1 LKTRRVSN
9 ALFAIVLI
17 TTSSLIVGA
26 SFTLARGQLGLV
38 KAYGP
43 GAGNGQP
50 YEPIGPWIDGIQI
63 PQFLFNQ
70 NNEWFALK
78 SGTIDLYD
86 WPLTPGQISEYNS
99 NPCIAAPDAPLGIAP
114 CGAGQAPIQHEI
126 ALLPVQAFNKYQID
140 MQNAA
145 FPTNLLAF
153 RQAVAYATDK
163 ESFIRNTL
171 AMSGSPNY
179 AIVGCP
185 ALCSL
190 TSGLWAEPHLNEV
203 GLSCTS
209 VAGTPMPY
217 GCGNPNRFVIA
228 NAILDAA
235 GLVRA
240 TTANC
245 GTNTLC
251 QSIASSTAT
260 LPGGPFRVD
269 LAPGCASRVVPN
281 GAGSLI
287 TVNDCG
293 AALQPV
299 FYVRRDLPNREALG
313 LQLRD
318 ALQFQLGI
326 DMDAANCGASCFT
339 GDFQNFF
346 DGCTRLVCFF
356 TEVFGN
362 FAYNLFTGSWSLGR
376 DPTYIDDLYD
386 SRFIGPFQTN
396 YPNYNDPVFDTD
408 ALGLRTAQAGP
419 PSDPF
424 ANARSFAYAA
434 ELEFNATLPVVD
446 VWTDTAPHAIRIV
459 HGDPDPVLNG
469 LSWEGF
475 QNQVGVGPHNGFS
488 WLNVHLVGAP
498 LHDPNH
504 PVFMK
509 WGWKTDLLASPNPV
523 DSSFPWDSF
532 ADGLTYDKLNNLAT
546 DDASFAGDLPWAAS
560 LPAVTVVAAG
570 ALFPNGEVCMPDAPA
585 NVCSVLSYRLRPD
598 LTFAASLDGSTA
610 AIPVTANDIRFSIL
624 DSRSSPT
631 SFLGP
636 RYLHVQDVVVQSLA
650 SFDVYERTGAVWD
663 RHDLGDTPILSVQHW
678 CLEAHDS
685 WPGTTL
691 ANCLA
696 APTGSG
702 FGGLGWPDAGVNVLS
717 STSGHQI
724 PGPAVGVDLG
734 SNVFAYDSEV
744 SFSGNMPNG
753 PILYRLRQ
761 TPGLSLPAGSATCQ
775 PTGIGCGY
783 SNPTAPS
790 DAYFTNVLGATS
802 AGLRIGGWHKF
813 HLAGNINW
821 YCTATTPMPCSAGI
835 TSETGP
841 LAAPDMVINVIDL
854 AIVAVH
860 FGETPGTATNPC
872 LNVIGGCPYG
882 AQPWDLSGPG
892 GTPDGTVNI
901 FDLTRVA
908 QHFAQSYLGGTDL
921 GGGAVG
927 TLPGWIYESIP
938 GT

>member
-1 LKTRRVSN
+1 MKTRQVSN
-9 ALFAIVLI
+9 ALIAIVLI
-17 TTSSLIVGA
+17 TTSALLVGA
-26 SFTLARGQLGLV
+26 PLPLARGHLGLV

-43 GAGNGQP
+43 GAGTAQP
-50 YEPIGPWIDGIQI
+50 YEPVGPWIDGIQI

-70 NNEWFALK
+70 NNEWSALK
-78 SGTIDLYD
+78 AGTIDLYD
-86 WPLTPGQISEYNS
+86 WPLSPSQISEYNL
-99 NPCIAAPDAPLGIAP
+99 NPCIAAPDSPLGIAP

-126 ALLPVQAFNKYQID
+126 ALLPVQALNKYQID

-171 AMSGSPNY
+171 AIRGAPNY
-179 AIVGCP
+179 GIVGCP
-185 ALCSL
+185 ALCSPD
-190 TSGLWAEPHLNEV
+190 SGLWAEPHLNEL

-217 GCGNPNRFVIA
+217 GCGSPNRFAIA
-228 NAILDAA
+228 NVILDAA

-269 LAPGCASRVVPN
+269 LALGCASRVVPT
-281 GAGSLI
+281 GGGSLI

-299 FYVRRDLPNREALG
+299 FYVRIDDTNRESLG
-313 LQLRD
+313 LHVRD
-318 ALQFQLGI
+318 ALQLQLGI
-326 DMDAANCGASCFT
+326 DMDAASCFTSCYT

-346 DGCTRLVCFF
+346 NGCGGRRLCF
-356 TEVFGN
+356 TQVFGN
-362 FAYNLFTGSWSLGR
+362 SAYNLFTGSWFLGR

-386 SRFIGPFQTN
+386 SRFIGPFLTN
-396 YPNYNDPVFDTD
+396 YPNYNDPTFDTY
-408 ALGLRTAQAGP
+408 ARGLRTAQAGP
-419 PSDPF
+419 SSDPF
-424 ANARSFAYAA
+424 ANARAFAYAA
-434 ELEFNATLPVVD
+434 ELEFNATIPVVD

-459 HGDPDPVLNG
+459 HKDLDPVLNG

-475 QNQVGVGPHNGFS
+475 QNQVGVGPHSGFS

-504 PVFMK
+504 PVFLK
-509 WGWKTDLLASPNPV
+509 WGWKTDLLDSPNPV

-546 DDASFAGDLPWAAS
+546 DDVAFTGDLPWTAS
-560 LPAVTVVAAG
+560 LPALSIVSASAH
-570 ALFPNGEVCMPDAPA
+570 FPNGDVCTPDAPA

-598 LTFAASLDGSTA
+598 LTFAASLDGNTA
-610 AIPVTANDIRFSIL
+610 SIPVTANDIRFSIL

-631 SFLGP
+631 SSLTP
-636 RYLHVQDVVVQSLA
+636 HYVHVQDVVVNSPT
-650 SFDVYERTGAVWD
+650 SFDVYERTAAVWD
-663 RHDLGDTPILSVQHW
+663 RHDLGATPILSVQHW
-678 CLEAHDS
+678 CQEAHDS

-696 APTGSG
+696 APTSSG
-702 FGGLGWPDAGVNVLS
+702 FAGLGWPDAGVNVLS
-717 STSGHQI
+717 STSGHQLS
-724 PGPAVGVDLG
+724 GPAVGVDLG
-734 SNVFAYDSEV
+734 SNVFVYDSEV
-744 SFSGNMPNG
+744 SFPANAPNG

-761 TPGLSLPAGSATCQ
+761 TPGLSLPPGSATCQ
-775 PTGIGCGY
+775 PTGTGCGY

-802 AGLRIGGWHKF
+802 AGLSIGGWHKF

-821 YCTATTPMPCSAGI
+821 YCTATTPQPCSAGI
-835 TSETGP
+835 TAEMAP
-841 LAAPDMVINVIDL
+841 LPAPDMAINVVDL

-860 FGETPGTATNPC
+860 FGESPG
-872 LNVIGGCPYG
+872 LGGPYG
-882 AQPWDLSGPG
+882 NTAWDITGPS

-908 QHFAQSYLGGTDL
+908 QHFGQSYLGGTDA
-921 GGGAVG
+921 GGGTVG

-938 GT
+938 GA